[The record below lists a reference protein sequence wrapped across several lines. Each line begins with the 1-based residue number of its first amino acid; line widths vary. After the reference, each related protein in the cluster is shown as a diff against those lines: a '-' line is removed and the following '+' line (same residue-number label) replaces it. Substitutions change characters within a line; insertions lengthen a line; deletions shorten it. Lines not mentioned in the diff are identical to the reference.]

1 MGSASTSS
9 TPSTFMRRIA
19 STENRNL
26 QVSNGLEILSVGE
39 YSTYRDLCHRV
50 KTGERS
56 SIQEAAHLMAERIP
70 FLLTSVLIPMPSHL
84 GYASDTL
91 RLCNEISS
99 LTGLPVIDALLG
111 NKRESLYHLKRNGM
125 VVPDSSFFGYHLVR
139 DIPAYLTPV
148 IVDNV
153 IATGQTMK
161 AAIAAV
167 MKAIPCAIAVDNRLI
182 RLIVA

>member
-1 MGSASTSS
+1 
-9 TPSTFMRRIA
+9 MRRIA

-56 SIQEAAHLMAERIP
+56 SLQEAAHMMAERIS
-70 FLLTSVLIPMPSHL
+70 FLSTRILIPMPSHL
-84 GYASDTL
+84 GYATDTL

-99 LTGLPVIDALLG
+99 LTGLPVMNALMG
-111 NKRESLYHLKRNGM
+111 SERESLYYLKRN
-125 VVPDSSFFGYHLVR
+125 VEEVPDLSFFGFHLVR
-139 DIPAYLTPV
+139 DIPAELTPV

-161 AAIAAV
+161 AALSAV
-167 MKAIPCAIAVDNRLI
+167 RKAIPCAIAVDYCFI
-182 RLIVA
+182 